1 MSAGTRT
8 IVNRQ
13 GSSETTNDASL
24 TSANNERMM
33 NAPLAHQAKDRNR
46 VPSSRTC
53 LGDFEE
59 SVADFVSI
67 SDCELSVGVAGFGV
81 FGVFR
86 GLESGGERGGPPA
99 KRAPRVAGWGPRH
112 GAGRYFISKSAS
124 TMLSPSF
131 LPLEA
136 SSWGGGGGG
145 APAPPGAAPPAW
157 P

>member
-13 GSSETTNDASL
+13 GSSETTNGASL

-33 NAPLAHQAKDRNR
+33 NAPLAHQARDRNR

-67 SDCELSVGVAGFGV
+67 GDCELSVIVAGFGV
-81 FGVFR
+81 FGVFGVFR
-86 GLESGGERGGPPA
+86 GLVVGWCGGVCGIVHKSQLFTIVHKCKSKFNSLRSLRSPRGLRPRWGSTCRDGGLK
-99 KRAPRVAGWGPRH
+99 KRRTR
-112 GAGRYFISKSAS
+112 
-124 TMLSPSF
+124 
-131 LPLEA
+131 
-136 SSWGGGGGG
+136 
-145 APAPPGAAPPAW
+145 
-157 P
+157 